1 MKPSLHIQNIFD
13 AFNPHGT
20 GVNGYLKL
28 WCRQLQNRVVGL
40 AKPGDIIAVSAD
52 CSLAF
57 IEYMLRITQA
67 SDVISLRYPVSRDPR
82 TYLDS
87 HSIFDGLVRDPQWE
101 TVQQRGPVLSPYM
114 KSAAIYET
122 ARSSG
127 IPVSQSEWK
136 AAVTDRLTESMNDK
150 ALFYQECSKAGIPV
164 PLHWV
169 VSSKELTRCV
179 IDLLKVRQSPLYI
192 RQTRSGGTIGN
203 IAVERIDSKY
213 LIPEFSARTLN
224 DSEFVQVLQQFIK
237 TSFWDEF
244 IITEI
249 LDLYASPGTLFYAD
263 DADVTVICHTYQI
276 LNRNRLFVGF
286 TYPIEDETI
295 SQHFHSIEQCVR
307 LLIEPWRQLGYRGYG
322 NVDSMITKDGEIF
335 FAERNARQTAVLLPL
350 TIANTL
356 SGTTTGIPF
365 IVAPPLSICT
375 RDIVDLERAS
385 TFEEVY
391 AHVGRKKLLLEQNKH
406 GEGVIITIPPSPR
419 FGLNGV
425 GIMAVGSNL
434 STAYE
439 IYSRALYELAS
450 EESNL
455 LFHHKI

>member
-13 AFNPHGT
+13 AFDPHGI

-28 WCRQLQNRVVGL
+28 WSLQLQNRVVGL
-40 AKPGDIIAVSAD
+40 AKRGDIIAVSSD
-52 CSLAF
+52 CSYAF
-57 IEYMLRITQA
+57 IEYMLRTTQA
-67 SDVISLRYPVSRDPR
+67 SDVLSLRYPVSRDPR

-87 HSIFDGLVRDPQWE
+87 HSVFDGLACDPRWK
-101 TVQQRGPVLSPYM
+101 TALQRSPVLSPYM

-122 ARSSG
+122 ARDSG

-136 AAVTDRLTESMNDK
+136 AAVTNRLTESMNDK
-150 ALFYQECSKAGIPV
+150 ALFYQECSQAGIPV
-164 PLHWV
+164 PQHWV
-169 VSSKELTRCV
+169 ASGKDLTKCV
-179 IDLLKVRQSPLYI
+179 IDLLKTHGPLYI
-192 RQTRSGGTIGN
+192 RQTKTGGTIGN
-203 IAVERIDSKY
+203 IAVEKIDSNY
-213 LIPEFSARTLN
+213 LIQEFSPRMLN
-224 DSEFVQVLQQFIK
+224 DSEFIRVLERFIK
-237 TSFWDEF
+237 ASFWDEF
-244 IITEI
+244 LITEM
-249 LDLYASPGTLFYAD
+249 LDLHASPGTLFYAD
-263 DADVTVICHTYQI
+263 DTDVTVICHTYQL
-276 LNRNRLFVGF
+276 LNRNRLFLGF
-286 TYPIEDETI
+286 TYPIEDERI
-295 SQHFHSIEQCVR
+295 SRHFGSIEEWVR
-307 LLIEPWRQLGYRGYG
+307 VLIEPWRQLGYRGYG
-322 NVDSMITKDGEIF
+322 NIDSMITKDGETF
-335 FAERNARQTAVLLPL
+335 LAERNPRQTAVVLPL

-356 SGTTTGIPF
+356 SGMATGSHSIS
-365 IVAPPLSICT
+365 APALSIYT

-391 AHVGRKKLLLEQNKH
+391 ARLGKKKLLLEQNKH

-455 LFHHKI
+455 LFDHKI